1 GRGARLLWGG
11 LAVVQHGARH
21 PAPLVLDQP
30 AAGRTAELA
39 KLDGVLDE
47 PLRIADERAGGLDR
61 AIDAVTVHLVVLVGG
76 PQRLAAAGAARPNG
90 TVALGEGAG
99 VGDVGQD
106 GQARTRERF
115 RLAAQALRQR
125 RATERSRRRGVHAQ
139 VLAFARQRHL
149 EDLARGAG

>member
-1 GRGARLLWGG
+1 MSATPISVAVTAAPMSQRRARLLSVE
-11 LAVVQHGARH
+11 LDVVQHRVLR
-21 PAPLVLDQP
+21 PAHLVLDQP

-76 PQRLAAAGAARPNG
+76 PQRLAAAGAAEPNG
-90 TVALGEGAG
+90 TVALDE
-99 VGDVGQD
+99 VEVFGDLAQD

-115 RLAAQALRQR
+115 RLATQ
-125 RATERSRRRGVHAQ
+125 
-139 VLAFARQRHL
+139 
-149 EDLARGAG
+149 